1 MCSARSPRSVAQSR
15 FRGEWVNRRKGEWAR
30 RRYSSILSR
39 TDDPFLWVI
48 DHAHELAKD
57 AFVRVIDCLEFGIA
71 DVAVTKCELDVH
83 LCFGS
88 FTFGIAKFGDESRGV
103 APFPPRLGNVCTNR
117 TRRAPDLICQ
127 RIPFF
132 SGKFFAQFI
141 YAQSSREC
149 ILVNIQIP
157 KMSDRF
163 CRFSA
168 SPSLRFVSFC
178 HCFSS
183 FAGSPFRPLAGSCPS
198 KSFSAP

>member
-1 MCSARSPRSVAQSR
+1 MAKMRTRNLYRALASISRSIALSR
-15 FRGEWVNRRKGEWAR
+15 RMGEPEKGEWAR
-30 RRYSSILSR
+30 RLYPSILSR

-127 RIPFF
+127 RIPLF

-157 KMSDRF
+157 KMSDWLRRRF
-163 CRFSA
+163 ADSPFLRFIVVLLIFSA
-168 SPSLRFVSFC
+168 HV
-178 HCFSS
+178 
-183 FAGSPFRPLAGSCPS
+183 
-198 KSFSAP
+198 FSA